1 MILSLHLFIE
11 SNIASKMIRLA
22 SIVALLLCCTQLSA
36 QKGEDP
42 VLFTVDNIP
51 VQLSEFRYIYT
62 KTNGEKADFSKN
74 SLKEYLD
81 LYINFKLKVRKAK
94 DAQLDTIAALQ
105 QELAGY
111 RRQLADSYLIDRE
124 VTEKL
129 VMEVYERSAQDVDIS
144 HIMISVSEN
153 ASPEDTLKA
162 WNRVM
167 EALEKINQGRA
178 FEDIAVEYSTDQSA
192 SKNKGRVGYVTT
204 LFPNGFY
211 QLETAAYSGPE
222 GKVLGPIRTGA
233 GYHLLR
239 VNSRRPARGEIEV
252 AHIMVRNEK
261 YPDLIKAR
269 EKVDSLHKLLQT
281 GADFNQIAREY
292 SDDKNTSGKGGYI
305 GFFSIGRYEK
315 VFEDAAFS
323 LEKDGDFS
331 GPVQTSIGWHII
343 RRIALK
349 RNEPLAQVKTRLQNQ
364 IKQDDRFAL
373 AKKNMIERIKREN
386 DFSENRKALDGF
398 ISDLMSDSSET
409 FLTFKWKA
417 PADASAERLFSFGNG
432 TQVSVRDFADYL
444 EKASRKRQQK
454 ARAGVASVAMELYQ
468 EFVDENALKFE
479 EKQLEGK
486 YPEFKSLMREY
497 EEGVLLF
504 EITKKEVWDKA
515 SADTLGLAKFFEE
528 NSQKYRWEERAVV
541 SHYTLAEKAGSKI
554 EEVRNFA
561 AVNPSAAVL
570 GSFNDSTNVVLT
582 AQEKRYE
589 KGRNP
594 AVDQLSWVP
603 GSMSMTSLDKKDK
616 SLSFFKIEQVLPPGP
631 KSLQDARGYVV
642 ADYQDFLEKKWME
655 VLNKTYKVKVNE
667 KVFNSLIKK

>member
-1 MILSLHLFIE
+1 MV
-11 SNIASKMIRLA
+11 RLA
-22 SIVALLLCCTQLSA
+22 SIIALLLCFTPLSA

-42 VLFTVDNIP
+42 ILFTVDNIP

-81 LYINFKLKVRKAK
+81 LYINFKLKVKKAK

-129 VMEVYERSAQDVDIS
+129 VLEAYERSAQDVDIS
-144 HIMISVSEN
+144 HIMISVAEN
-153 ASPEDTLKA
+153 AAPDDTLKA
-162 WNRVM
+162 WSRAM
-167 EALEKINQGRA
+167 EALGKINQGSS

-211 QLETAAYSGPE
+211 ELENAAYTGPE

-233 GYHLLR
+233 GYHLLQI
-239 VNSRRPARGEIEV
+239 NGRRPARGEIEV

-261 YPDLIKAR
+261 YPNLIKAR
-269 EKVDSLHKLLQT
+269 EKIDSLYRVLQS
-281 GADFNQIAREY
+281 GADFNQIARDH

-305 GFFSIGRYEK
+305 GFFGIGRYER
-315 VFEDAAFS
+315 VFEDAAFA

-364 IKQDDRFAL
+364 IKQDDRFVL
-373 AKKNMIERIKREN
+373 ARKKMIDRIKREN
-386 DFSENRKALDGF
+386 NFNENRKALDDF
-398 ISDLMSDSSET
+398 IAGLMSDSSET

-417 PADASAERLFSFGNG
+417 PADASGEKLFSFSDG
-432 TQVSVRDFADYL
+432 TQVSVRDFTGYL

-454 ARAGVASVAMELYQ
+454 ARDGIAAVAMELYQ
-468 EFVDENALKFE
+468 DFVDENALKFE

-504 EITKKEVWDKA
+504 EITKQEVWDKA
-515 SADTLGLAKFFEE
+515 SADTLGLARFFEE
-528 NSQKYRWEERAVV
+528 NAQQYRWEERAVV
-541 SHYTLAEKAGSKI
+541 SHYTLAEKAADKI
-554 EEVRNFA
+554 EEVRNQAAANPA
-561 AVNPSAAVL
+561 AVVL
-570 GSFNDSTNVVLT
+570 GMFNDSTNVVLS

-594 AVDQLSWVP
+594 AVDHLAWAP
-603 GSMSMTSLDKKDK
+603 GSMSVNSTDKKDK
-616 SLSFFKIEQVLPPGP
+616 SLSFFKIEQVIPPGP

-642 ADYQDFLEKKWME
+642 ADYQDFLEKKWLE
-655 VLNKTYKVKVNE
+655 SLNKSYKVKVND
-667 KVFNSLIKK
+667 KVFSSLVKK